1 MIEPNDIRKRNA
13 ALCLLAQEKFSVKPK
28 SLSSAMRKIGRR
40 LPKRAHESAKIL
52 AEAEAQAG
60 HPKLAMMM
68 DQKKIDKAERELKLA
83 LEAIDPADRR
93 KGMVLSILGSVAFSL
108 IVVFA
113 ALMIVLRWRG
123 FV

>member
-1 MIEPNDIRKRNA
+1 
-13 ALCLLAQEKFSVKPK
+13 
-28 SLSSAMRKIGRR
+28 
-40 LPKRAHESAKIL
+40 
-52 AEAEAQAG
+52 
-60 HPKLAMMM
+60 MMM